1 MASDVFA
8 ARVSEFADTWR
19 NESLSQARI
28 EAAKRIYDHL
38 QELKAAPWPIDGA
51 DQRDLSM
58 AADLGMMSL
67 DNRLRDSIICYFL
80 EPDMFRD
87 DSGRLAQL
95 VTSDDSPEVIPL
107 FEKLNETCWN
117 DISYDPKNAL
127 SVYKQ
132 DIPVFMES
140 MGYLLPPDFAAG
152 PFEVAAFVSWAQGDD
167 LSVTNGYAAAAINA
181 DRLCGIGTRMSSICL
196 YDKHPA
202 WMEAAK
208 EDREAHLTPTL
219 ADTPDQHEHYSESD
233 GPGIISDSTAVP
245 SDDNGRRLR

>member
-1 MASDVFA
+1 MASEVFA

-19 NESLSQARI
+19 NGSLSQARI
-28 EAAKRIYDHL
+28 EAAERIYGRL
-38 QELKAAPWPIDGA
+38 QELKTAPWPIDGA
-51 DQRDLSM
+51 DQKDLSM

-117 DISYDPKNAL
+117 DASYDPKGAL
-127 SVYKQ
+127 SVYMQ

-167 LSVTNGYAAAAINA
+167 LSVTNGYAASAINA

-202 WMEAAK
+202 WVEAARQ
-208 EDREAHLTPTL
+208 DRGVQLTPSLTN
-219 ADTPDQHEHYSESD
+219 S
-233 GPGIISDSTAVP
+233 PGRCSVNAGTGTFGGSPTAP
-245 SDDNGRRLR
+245 NDDNGLRVR

>member
-19 NESLSQARI
+19 SGSLSQARI
-28 EAAKRIYDHL
+28 EAAERIYGRL
-38 QELKAAPWPIDGA
+38 QELKTAPWPIDGT
-51 DQRDLSM
+51 DHKDLAM

-80 EPDMFRD
+80 EPDMFQD
-87 DSGRLAQL
+87 DSGRLARL

-107 FEKLNETCWN
+107 FEKLNERCWN
-117 DISYDPKNAL
+117 DASYDPKGAL
-127 SVYKQ
+127 GAYRQ

-167 LSVTNGYAAAAINA
+167 LSVTNGYAANAINA

-202 WMEAAK
+202 WVEAAK
-208 EDREAHLTPTL
+208 EDREARLAPGL
-219 ADTPDQHEHYSESD
+219 ADSPERYAESD
-233 GPGIISDSTAVP
+233 GPGAVNG
-245 SDDNGRRLR
+245 SQAASVDDNGPRLR

>member
-8 ARVSEFADTWR
+8 LRVSEFADTWR
-19 NESLSQARI
+19 NEGLSQARI
-28 EAAKRIYDHL
+28 EAAERIYERL
-38 QELKAAPWPIDGA
+38 QGLKEAPWPIDG
-51 DQRDLSM
+51 DGQNDLLF

-67 DNRLRDSIICYFL
+67 DNRLRDSVICYFL
-80 EPDMFRD
+80 EPDMFQD

-117 DISYDPKNAL
+117 DASYDPKGAL
-127 SVYKQ
+127 DIYKQ

-167 LSVTNGYAAAAINA
+167 LAVTNGYAANAINA

-202 WMEAAK
+202 WVEASKGAQGVRMERSLVDDPEYRY
-208 EDREAHLTPTL
+208 EDDEVAT
-219 ADTPDQHEHYSESD
+219 ESRQMAN
-233 GPGIISDSTAVP
+233 G
-245 SDDNGRRLR
+245 DNGMRLH